1 MALRGFVV
9 VWLMLMFAAG
19 TSYTIIKDLNGN
31 EHFIKRVMYSIE
43 YEWLVTFGE
52 FGYDCNKYIEV
63 DRFER

>member
-1 MALRGFVV
+1 
-9 VWLMLMFAAG
+9 MLMFAAG